1 MLILATHSPINH
13 RKCFI
18 LASSWKDHYVFIA
31 ETFLFF
37 AAPSPICVFTLQ
49 YPVFRWNEAAEVW
62 GGAYKWLSKLHN
74 SFSTSL
80 SSPGWD
86 SCSWYLIS
94 RTVIF
99 LQGKIDACIC
109 QVSGLWDRSWEI
121 SPSVRTLP
129 EGCSPLGVDGGC
141 KMVSVSRTVG
151 LHLLAPDVTA

>member
-1 MLILATHSPINH
+1 MCSLLKLFCSLLPFLQH
-13 RKCFI
+13 
-18 LASSWKDHYVFIA
+18 VFS
-31 ETFLFF
+31 LFNTQF
-37 AAPSPICVFTLQ
+37 FGEMRQLKS
-49 YPVFRWNEAAEVW
+49 
-62 GGAYKWLSKLHN
+62 GAVHTNDCLSCIH

-94 RTVIF
+94 QTVIF

-121 SPSVRTLP
+121 SPSVHTLP